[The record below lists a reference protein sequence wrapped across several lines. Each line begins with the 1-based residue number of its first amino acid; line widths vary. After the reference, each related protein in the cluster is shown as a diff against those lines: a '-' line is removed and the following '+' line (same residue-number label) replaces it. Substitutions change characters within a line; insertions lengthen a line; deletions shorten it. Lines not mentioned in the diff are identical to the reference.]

1 VISLASL
8 RGRISRNLVAAIFGA
23 LLATGLGLFLHT
35 YNLGRGLINHS
46 YELQLV
52 ARGDVRTREA
62 VIVYMDE
69 SSHSALKQPLNAP
82 WDRSLHARLINRLTA
97 AGARAIVFDIVFSDA
112 DVRNPAADTQM
123 AKAIQDSGRVI
134 LGIDVVHLGLKDK
147 MGTPPIELFQ
157 QHAAGAGSVE
167 ALADS
172 DLVVRR
178 LHSWDDDLG
187 IPGLSWATVS
197 FLGVKAAKEENIPQ
211 ASRWMNYYGPPHF
224 LPSVSY
230 AEALNP
236 AVVEDSFFRDKVI
249 FVGARLLTKFAG
261 ERKDEYAHPFSY
273 WLSSEM
279 AAERGM
285 MNFIAGVEIQATAFL
300 NLLRG
305 DWLSRLPLAT
315 ERAVIVGLGL
325 LFGFG
330 LVRLRP
336 VMAVVVGLGGL
347 AFVVAALQILFTQK
361 LIWFPWLIVL
371 VQIGLALSW
380 SILFNSVQF
389 YVQQRLMEHT
399 LSLYLSPKLVKKF
412 AGNPKLLKPGAEEQI
427 ISIFFSDI
435 ANFTEMSRH
444 LDSDALAR
452 LMNHY
457 FETAVSQCIHHTD
470 GTVVKYIGDAIFAF
484 WNAPE
489 AQPDH
494 AWRACAAA
502 LQFRDQVMQVVDGKP
517 LRTRIGIHSAL
528 ARVGN
533 FGSAE
538 RVDYTALG
546 ESVNLASRL
555 EGLNKFLGTEC
566 IISRE
571 TKEGIGDRLVT
582 RPLGLFQLK
591 GFGKPVEV
599 HELVGWPEEE
609 EKTRPWREA
618 FAQALADYQA
628 RKLETAEQGFR
639 RTVELRP
646 GDGPS
651 ESYLTRLEELRA
663 QPLPADWEAHTIM
676 REK

>member
-8 RGRISRNLVAAIFGA
+8 RGRISRNLVAAVFGA
-23 LLATGLGLFLHT
+23 LLATSVGLCLHA
-35 YNLGRGLINHS
+35 YNVGRGLVNHS

-52 ARGDVRTREA
+52 ARGEVRASEA

-69 SSHSALKQPLNAP
+69 VSHSALKQPLNAQ

-97 AGARAIVFDIVFSDA
+97 AGAKAIVFDIVFSDTDALHPEA
-112 DVRNPAADTQM
+112 DVQM
-123 AKAIQDSGRVI
+123 ANAIKDSGRVV
-134 LGIDVVHLGLKDK
+134 LGIDVVRLGLKDK
-147 MGTPPIELFQ
+147 QGFRPIEVFLQ
-157 QHAAGAGSVE
+157 PAADAGSTEV
-167 ALADS
+167 LADS

-178 LHSWDDDLG
+178 LHTWDDDLG
-187 IPGLSWATVS
+187 IPSLSWATAS
-197 FLGVKAAKEENIPQ
+197 FLGVKATKEENTRQ

-224 LPSVSY
+224 LPSVGY
-230 AEALNP
+230 AEALDP
-236 AVVEDSFFRDKVI
+236 AAVEDSFFRDKVI
-249 FVGARLLTKFAG
+249 FIGARLLTKFAG
-261 ERKDEYAHPFSY
+261 ERKDEFAHPFSY
-273 WLSSEM
+273 WLER
-279 AAERGM
+279 ERGM

-347 AFVVAALQILFTQK
+347 AIVVAALQVLFNQK

-371 VQIGLALSW
+371 VQIIIALAW

-389 YVQQRLMEHT
+389 YVHKRLLEHT

-412 AGNPKLLKPGAEEQI
+412 AGNPKLLKPGAEEQV

-435 ANFTEMSRH
+435 ADFTELSRH

-452 LMNHY
+452 LMNQY
-457 FETAVSQCIHHTD
+457 FETAVSKCIHHTD

-494 AWRACAAA
+494 PWRACAAA
-502 LQFRDQVMQVVDGKP
+502 LRFRDQVTQVVDGKP

-571 TKEGIGDRLVT
+571 TREGIGDRLVT

-591 GFGKPVEV
+591 GFGEPVEA

-609 EKTRPWREA
+609 EQTRPWRES

-628 RKLETAEQGFR
+628 RNLESAERGLR
-639 RTVELRP
+639 RTLELRP

-651 ESYLTRLEELRA
+651 ESYLARLEELRA
-663 QPLPADWEAHTIM
+663 QSLPSNWDTHTIM